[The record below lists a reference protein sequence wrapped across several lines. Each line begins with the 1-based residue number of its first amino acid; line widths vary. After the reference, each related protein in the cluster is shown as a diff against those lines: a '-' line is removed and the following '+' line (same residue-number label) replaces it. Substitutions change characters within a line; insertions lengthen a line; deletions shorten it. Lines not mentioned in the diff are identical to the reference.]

1 MELSDTNCKFMVL
14 TCPTIFKS
22 RVNFTLCVWLIFFL
36 FCLSVSAMHV
46 YLVPCQC
53 RDDARS
59 PGAGNVE
66 DSSLMLVL
74 KTKPELPVVITMEPS
89 LQPQILSDF
98 KQEAPLTYPLSINVV
113 EHLKKNILGNPFL
126 KSAISLNM
134 HK

>member
-1 MELSDTNCKFMVL
+1 
-14 TCPTIFKS
+14 
-22 RVNFTLCVWLIFFL
+22 
-36 FCLSVSAMHV
+36 
-46 YLVPCQC
+46 
-53 RDDARS
+53 
-59 PGAGNVE
+59 
-66 DSSLMLVL
+66 MLVL
-74 KTKPELPVVITMEPS
+74 KTKPELPVVIAMEPS